1 METTQAGC
9 RLQSRKRDNSAA
21 TISFMFR
28 SILILLWAVLASSC
42 VSGPAIQNVL
52 KDPNAVS
59 FKSTHRQ
66 DISLAGPLMLTARIT
81 KPAGNGPFPAVI
93 LLHGC
98 GGLSAN
104 RDNRWVERLIGW
116 GYVTLQVDSL
126 GPRGIRSV
134 CSYRF
139 EESSAFVQRRV
150 QDAFDARAYLTGLP
164 YVDKSRIA
172 VMGWSHGGWTTLEVI
187 LNEQNTFIAAI
198 AFYPRCSGTLSGL
211 KIPLLIL
218 IGEKDDWTPAN
229 ACLAMMPAQTTSPE
243 QTLKVYPGAYHGFDT
258 PGADFVVTGA
268 SGGHRLLY
276 NQEAE
281 ADAIVRVKKFL
292 SEHLK

>member
-1 METTQAGC
+1 MPGC
-9 RLQSRKRDNSAA
+9 QSRRRGKKDKIVTIFVRICRIILMLSPALLSAC
-21 TISFMFR
+21 
-28 SILILLWAVLASSC
+28 VLS
-42 VSGPAIQNVL
+42 PAIQNAL
-52 KDPNAVS
+52 KDPNVVS
-59 FKSTHRQ
+59 FKSTHPQ
-66 DISLAGPLMLTARIT
+66 EISLAGPLMLTGRIT

-104 RDNRWVERLIGW
+104 RDNRWVEKLISW
-116 GYVTLQVDSL
+116 GYVTIQVDSL

-150 QDAFDARAYLTGLP
+150 QDAFDAQAYLTGLP
-164 YVDKSRIA
+164 DVDKSRIA
-172 VMGWSHGGWTTLEVI
+172 VMGWSHGGWTTLEAI
-187 LNEQNTFIAAI
+187 LNEQNTFRAAI

-229 ACLAMMPAQTTSPE
+229 ACRAMMSVEKASPE
-243 QTLKVYPGAYHGFDT
+243 QILKVYPGAYHGFDNL
-258 PGADFVVTGA
+258 GANFVVMGA

-276 NQEAE
+276 DQEAE
-281 ADAIVRVKKFL
+281 ADATVRVKKFL